1 MERLLELAFEFR
13 FIIALVV
20 AVIVFAL
27 FETEKFKAKATSL
40 MLTAKSLAKDAVL
53 NSGQEQED
61 WVVTK
66 LYVILPRT
74 ITLFISEDM
83 MRTLVRKLYATA
95 KDYIDDGVINHS
107 I

>member
-13 FIIALVV
+13 FIIASVI
-20 AVIVFAL
+20 AVIIFAL
-27 FETEKFKAKATSL
+27 FETEKFKVKATSL

-53 NSGQEQED
+53 TSGEEQED

-66 LYVILPRT
+66 LYIILPKAVT
-74 ITLFISEDM
+74 VFIPEHV
-83 MRTLVRKLYATA
+83 MRTVVRKLYNTA
-95 KDYIDDGVINHS
+95 KDYMDDGVINNS